1 MIVRAAPS
9 SSRTTQATACVK
21 YFHVVKIRP
30 LARRYALDAL
40 IVLGALGAV
49 LEIALN
55 RDADDAPTS
64 SLWISV
70 PVVLALT
77 LPLLV
82 RRRFPFAL
90 PVGML
95 VFAGAISFADGY
107 LVPFSFFAFLAI
119 LTICFGLG
127 TLPDRRQAFSGLAV
141 ALALGLIVVNNDPHK
156 TLGDW
161 IFIPT
166 VFSLVWLGGFALS
179 RKLEQVAAAEERA
192 LRVESER
199 ADEARRAVAEERQ
212 RIARELHD
220 VVAHSVSVMTVQAG
234 GVRRLL
240 RPEQERERAAL
251 EQIEQT
257 GREALAEMRRLL
269 GILRQPTDQPA
280 LGPQPGMGS
289 LGALI
294 QQMREA
300 GLPVEYRIKGDPRP
314 LPPGIDLSAYRIVQ
328 EALTNALK
336 YAGPARAE
344 VLVSY
349 GSEVLQLEILN
360 EGGSDENGAGGSGH
374 GLVGMRERVA
384 LYGGKF
390 ESGPRRG
397 GGFAVRAL
405 LPVRGPQ
412 A

>member
-1 MIVRAAPS
+1 VR
-9 SSRTTQATACVK
+9 
-21 YFHVVKIRP
+21 IRP
-30 LARRYALDAL
+30 LAKRYAFDAL
-40 IVLGALGAV
+40 VVLGALGAV
-49 LEIALN
+49 LEVVLN

-64 SLWISV
+64 PLWVTV
-70 PVVLALT
+70 PAVLVLT
-77 LPLLV
+77 LPLLA
-82 RRRFPFAL
+82 RRRFPFVL

-95 VFAGAISFADGY
+95 AAAGAISFADGY
-107 LVPFSFFAFLAI
+107 LLPFSFFAFLAL
-119 LTICFGLG
+119 LTICFMLG
-127 TLPDRRQAFSGLAV
+127 AAAERRQALSGLAV
-141 ALALGLIVVNNDPHK
+141 ALAVALIGVNNDPDNVV
-156 TLGDW
+156 GDW
-161 IFIPT
+161 LFVPAIFT
-166 VFSLVWLGGFALS
+166 LVWAAGFALS

-220 VVAHSVSVMTVQAG
+220 VVAHSVSVMTIQAG

-240 RPEQERERAAL
+240 PPEQERERAAL

-269 GILRQPTDQPA
+269 GMLRQSTDEPSLA
-280 LGPQPGMGS
+280 PQPGMGS
-289 LGALI
+289 LGTLI
-294 QQMREA
+294 QQIREA
-300 GLPVEYRIKGDPRP
+300 GLPVDYRIKGDPRP

-336 YAGPARAE
+336 HGGPARTE

-349 GSEVLQLEILN
+349 GRGALELEIVN
-360 EGGSDENGAGGSGH
+360 DGGGEVNGGGDGSGH

-384 LYGGKF
+384 LYGGKL

-397 GGFAVRAL
+397 GGYAVRAL
-405 LPVRGPQ
+405 LPVRRPGP
-412 A
+412 